1 MEIQPRSI
9 QGTLHPRFQKSRK
22 LITSEPPDQAEL
34 EALVDRLKRRA
45 EEIAR
50 MDAKIVMSLETEEDI
65 QLHTETALSFQD
77 DVSYCI
83 VSYHTTTTR
92 NLQRQTKTPRPC
104 TYCAG
109 THRPEKCAKIKT
121 VEERRSL
128 LQRQQC
134 CLNCLGLNHTKI
146 QCFSKGRCMKCKKKH
161 HTSICDENQ
170 ENTTQSASSQIKD
183 DKGPNNDQLSGG
195 FHVEEQNPHG
205 SNACTPF

>member
-1 MEIQPRSI
+1 MSSPKPTTEDEVLVPTAGALLT
-9 QGTLHPRFQKSRK
+9 GTQ
-22 LITSEPPDQAEL
+22 Q
-34 EALVDRLKRRA
+34 RRHGTYNG
-45 EEIAR
+45 
-50 MDAKIVMSLETEEDI
+50 K
-65 QLHTETALSFQD
+65 Q
-77 DVSYCI
+77 
-83 VSYHTTTTR
+83 
-92 NLQRQTKTPRPC
+92 KTPRPC

-109 THRPEKCAKIKT
+109 THRPEKCDKIKT

-128 LQRQQC
+128 LQRQQR